1 MGETLRRDDDAK
13 CELHVRIG
21 RATRT
26 VPLVELPDEYLAWS
40 FGRRIEDLRVWRE
53 GGMPP
58 LAGPHCAAV
67 ASFGAR
73 EPGGVCTI
81 NNAVK
86 GIGWLPRAEH
96 VEEMIAE
103 LEHTHGDAL
112 PEKLHRLEA
121 WYRRGRELFDRRRQC
136 SLELFTHSG
145 RETQTYRNMM
155 CDPRVSLVFL
165 DMAHSFELHC
175 IAQVLGPNDRRLS
188 AHEQQVVRY
197 VNAVHDYIHGSDGR
211 RKLAVIYHVVAVY
224 DNSPGSGR
232 GRRLAP

>member
-1 MGETLRRDDDAK
+1 MRKL
-13 CELHVRIG
+13 
-21 RATRT
+21 
-26 VPLVELPDEYLAWS
+26 PLVELPDEYLEWS
-40 FGRRIEDLRVWRE
+40 FGRRREDLRAWRE
-53 GGMPP
+53 GRMPP

-73 EPGGVCTI
+73 EPGSVFTI

-86 GIGWLPRAEH
+86 GIGWLPRVEH
-96 VEEMIAE
+96 IEEMTRE
-103 LEHTHGDAL
+103 LEHTQSDAW
-112 PEKLHRLEA
+112 PEKLNRLEA
-121 WYRRGRELFDRRRQC
+121 WYQRGAELFDRRRQC
-136 SLELFTHSG
+136 SLELFTQSG

-155 CDPRVSLVFL
+155 RDPRVSLVFF

-175 IAQVLGPNDRRLS
+175 IAHVLDPDDRHLS
-188 AHEQQVVRY
+188 VHEQQVVRY
-197 VNAVHDYIHGSDGR
+197 TNAVHDYIHGSDGR